1 VSPQLPALL
10 LVGLGLYL
18 VVTSLP
24 FGEGRRP
31 LLERLRRWDVDAL
44 VGERRVARRAGRRLL
59 PWAGAD
65 AVLRP
70 LLEDLAEPVG
80 RLLRAGGLL
89 GSDLDSQLRLLQP
102 GTSPNEFVARQLLF
116 GVAGAL
122 GAATLTLAAGQPAG
136 TAITLGLAAGGFG
149 FVWPRTRLAGEGRA
163 RRQRIQ
169 VELPQIVR
177 LLAVSRSAGLGL
189 DAAVE
194 RVAGAS
200 VGPLGRGLHQARA
213 QVSGGLGLMDALE
226 GLAAREDV
234 PDLSD
239 VVSRLRATDEHGLPL
254 VQALEDLAS
263 SSEQRAANR
272 LLEQGEKGALKAL
285 LPLGLLMV
293 PVSVVV
299 SVVPSLLI
307 MLGQTGP

>member
-1 VSPQLPALL
+1 L

-18 VVTSLP
+18 VTTSLP

-31 LLERLRRWDVDAL
+31 LVERLRRWDVDAL
-44 VGERRVARRAGRRLL
+44 VSRRRTASRGGRQLL
-59 PWAGAD
+59 PWAPAD
-65 AVLRP
+65 AALRP

-80 RLLRAGGLL
+80 RLLRASGLL
-89 GSDLDSQLRLLQP
+89 GSALDDQLRLLRP
-102 GTSPNEFVARQLLF
+102 GTSPTEFVARQLLLA
-116 GVAGAL
+116 AGAGLAMITLAL
-122 GAATLTLAAGQPAG
+122 GAGQSAA
-136 TAITLGLAAGGFG
+136 TAIVLGLVAACLGFL
-149 FVWPRTRLAGEGRA
+149 WPRTRLVSEGRA

-194 RVAGAS
+194 RVARAS
-200 VGPLGRGLHQARA
+200 VGPLGRGLHQARV
-213 QVSGGLGLMDALE
+213 QVGGGLDLMDALE
-226 GLAAREDV
+226 ALAVREEV
-234 PDLSD
+234 PDLAD

-263 SSEQRAANR
+263 SAEQRAANR
-272 LLEQGEKGALKAL
+272 LLERGEKGALKAL

-293 PVSVVV
+293 PVSVIV
-299 SVVPSLLI
+299 SVVPSILI
-307 MLGQTGP
+307 MLGQAGP

>member
-1 VSPQLPALL
+1 MSPQLPAML

-31 LLERLRRWDVDAL
+31 LIERLRRWDVDVL
-44 VGERRVARRAGRRLL
+44 VSRRVTGHGGGRRLL
-59 PWAGAD
+59 PWPAAD

-80 RLLRAGGLL
+80 RLLRSAGLV
-89 GSDLDSQLRLLQP
+89 GSDLDGQLRLLRP
-102 GTSPNEFVARQLLF
+102 GTTPSEFVERQLLLGAGAAL
-116 GVAGAL
+116 GVATLAVSAGQSAGTVVAL
-122 GAATLTLAAGQPAG
+122 GLV
-136 TAITLGLAAGGFG
+136 AGGVG
-149 FVWPRTRLAGEGRA
+149 FVWPRTRLVGDERA

-177 LLAVSRSAGLGL
+177 LLAVGRSAGLGL

-194 RVAGAS
+194 RVASAS

-213 QVSGGLGLMDALE
+213 QVAGGLHLMDALE
-226 GLAAREDV
+226 GLAAREDLV
-234 PDLSD
+234 DLTD

-263 SSEQRAANR
+263 SAEECAANR
-272 LLEQGEKGALKAL
+272 LLERGEKGALKGL

-307 MLGQTGP
+307 MLGQAGP